1 MVNAP
6 LKYVLITA
14 ARNEEAFIENTIR
27 SAVLQTALPARW
39 IVVSDGS
46 TDETDNIIK
55 KYAAQNDWIQL
66 LRMPEHRD
74 YQFAAKV
81 HCIRAA
87 WATLQPLQFDV
98 VGNLD
103 ADITFEADYM
113 AFLLDKLALDPR
125 LGVVGTRFVE
135 NSRQVY
141 DYKFMNEKHVSGG
154 FQIFRR
160 ACFEEIGGYLPIRG
174 GGEDWAAVTSARMK
188 GWRTQS
194 YKEKLFQHHRPMGSN
209 GQSLW
214 TIQFRQGERD
224 YLTGGHP
231 LWQLFRSAFQFSKKP
246 YVIGGLCLLLGFAWS
261 FLRRMER
268 PVPADLISFHRS
280 EQMARLR
287 NLLPFRPRPS
297 KPEFSQHQTPVR

>member
-1 MVNAP
+1 MSSDH
-6 LKYVLITA
+6 LKYALITA
-14 ARNEEAFIENTIR
+14 ARNEEGFIENTIR
-27 SAVLQTALPARW
+27 SVVAQTALPTRW
-39 IVVSDGS
+39 MIVSDGS
-46 TDETDNIIK
+46 TDETDNIVK
-55 KYAAQNDWIQL
+55 KYAAQFDWIQL
-66 LRMPEHRD
+66 IRMPDHRD

-87 WATLQPLQFDV
+87 WEKLQPLQFEI

-113 AFLLDKLALDPR
+113 AFLLDKLACDPR
-125 LGVVGTRFVE
+125 LGVVGTRFTE

-141 DYKFMNEKHVSGG
+141 NYKFMNEQHVSGG

-160 ACFEEIGGYLPIRG
+160 ACFGEIGGYLPLRN

-194 YKEKLFQHHRPMGSN
+194 YTEKLFAHHRPMGSN
-209 GQSLW
+209 GQALS

-231 LWQLFRSAFQFSKKP
+231 LWQLLRSAFQVSKRP
-246 YVIGGLCLLLGFAWS
+246 YIIGGICLFFGFAWS
-261 FLRRMER
+261 CLRRVER
-268 PVPADLISFHRS
+268 PVPGDLMAFHRS

-287 NLLPFRPRPS
+287 KLLPFLPKRS
-297 KPEFSQHQTPVR
+297 KPEFSQPGTSAR